1 MELIEI
7 LSKMQCE
14 LHAPKNQY
22 NSFGGYKYRSL
33 EDIAE
38 ALKPLEAKYNVAVIL
53 CDEVVEV
60 GGRVFVKAT
69 ATLMSTETGRTLQTT
84 AFAREEET
92 KKGMDSAQITGS
104 ASSYARKYALN
115 GMFLIDDVKD
125 PDATNKH
132 GKDAPA
138 PAAAPAP
145 AETAEQIMERAQNC
159 KTKKELTD
167 LFYSLNK
174 TMQNEVKSKFTEI
187 KNSLK

>member
-7 LSKMQCE
+7 LNKMQCE

-38 ALKPLEAKYNVAVIL
+38 ALKPLEAKYNVAVTL

-69 ATLMSTETGRTLQTT
+69 ATLMSTETGRNLQTT

-92 KKGMDSAQITGS
+92 KKGMDAAQITGS

-132 GKDAPA
+132 GKEDAPA
-138 PAAAPAP
+138 PP
-145 AETAEQIMERAQNC
+145 TKEQLIEKAQKC
-159 KTKKELTD
+159 KSRKELA
-167 LFYSLNK
+167 SLYHSLSEQ
-174 TMQNEVKSKFTEI
+174 MQSEVRDAFNEIREKL
-187 KNSLK
+187 N

>member
-1 MELIEI
+1 MEITEI
-7 LSKMQCE
+7 LNKMQCE

-38 ALKPLEAKYNVAVIL
+38 ALKPLEAKYNVAVVL
-53 CDEVVEV
+53 SDEVVEV
-60 GGRVFVKAT
+60 GGRVYVKAT
-69 ATLMSTETGRTLQTT
+69 ATLKSTKPTNAGGHIQTT

-92 KKGMDSAQITGS
+92 KKGMDAAQITGS

-132 GKDAPA
+132 GKEDAPA
-138 PAAAPAP
+138 SPTK
-145 AETAEQIMERAQNC
+145 EELIEKAQKC
-159 KTKKELTD
+159 KSRKELA
-167 LFYSLNK
+167 SLYHSL
-174 TMQNEVKSKFTEI
+174 TEQMQSEVRDAFNEIREKL
-187 KNSLK
+187 N

>member
-1 MELIEI
+1 MEITEI
-7 LSKMQCE
+7 LKNMQCE

-38 ALKPLEAKYNVAVIL
+38 ALKPLEAKYKVAVIL
-53 CDEVVEV
+53 QDEVVEV
-60 GGRVFVKAT
+60 GGRVYVKAT
-69 ATLMSTETGRTLQTT
+69 ATLMATEVGVTGRIQTT

-92 KKGMDSAQITGS
+92 KKGMDAAQITGS

-132 GKDAPA
+132 GKEDAPA
-138 PAAAPAP
+138 PP
-145 AETAEQIMERAQNC
+145 TKEQLIEKAQKC
-159 KTKKELTD
+159 KSRKGLA
-167 LFYSLNK
+167 SLYHSLSEQ
-174 TMQNEVKSKFTEI
+174 MQSEVRDAFNEIREKL
-187 KNSLK
+187 N

>member
-1 MELIEI
+1 MEIQEI
-7 LSKMQCE
+7 LKHMQCE
-14 LHAPKNQY
+14 LHAPKNQF
-22 NSFGGYKYRSL
+22 NKFGGYNYRSL

-60 GGRVFVKAT
+60 GGRVYVKAT
-69 ATLMSTETGRTLQTT
+69 ATLLPAEVGVTGRIQTT

-92 KKGMDSAQITGS
+92 KKGMDAAQITGS

-132 GKDAPA
+132 GKEDAPA
-138 PAAAPAP
+138 P
-145 AETAEQIMERAQNC
+145 TKEQLIEKAQKC
-159 KTKKELTD
+159 KSRKELA
-167 LFYSLNK
+167 SLYHSLSEQ
-174 TMQNEVKSKFTEI
+174 MQSEVRDNFNEIREKL
-187 KNSLK
+187 N

>member
-1 MELIEI
+1 MEITDI
-7 LSKMQCE
+7 LNKMQCE

-53 CDEVVEV
+53 TDEVVEV
-60 GGRVFVKAT
+60 GGRVYVKAT
-69 ATLMSTETGRTLQTT
+69 AMLRSMENGATIQVS

-92 KKGMDSAQITGS
+92 KKGMDAAQITGS

-132 GKDAPA
+132 GKEDAPA
-138 PAAAPAP
+138 PP
-145 AETAEQIMERAQNC
+145 TKEQLIEKAQKC
-159 KTKKELTD
+159 KSRKELA
-167 LFYSLNK
+167 SLYHSLSEQ
-174 TMQNEVKSKFTEI
+174 MQSEVRDAFNEIREKL
-187 KNSLK
+187 N

>member
-1 MELIEI
+1 
-7 LSKMQCE
+7 
-14 LHAPKNQY
+14 
-22 NSFGGYKYRSL
+22 
-33 EDIAE
+33 
-38 ALKPLEAKYNVAVIL
+38 
-53 CDEVVEV
+53 
-60 GGRVFVKAT
+60 
-69 ATLMSTETGRTLQTT
+69 
-84 AFAREEET
+84 
-92 KKGMDSAQITGS
+92 MDTAQITGS

-138 PAAAPAP
+138 PAP
-145 AETAEQIMERAQNC
+145 AETAEQILERAQKC

-174 TMQNEVKSKFTEI
+174 EMQNEVKSKFTEI